1 RDIKVDPNDSNNVLV
16 ATDNGFYRSIDG
28 GATFDIVDVPNAGTQ
43 VRENTWQIVYL
54 GQDPVSLKSEFMV
67 SGVYAC
73 PNSNPPSIQA
83 GSFACPG
90 QPVGVF
96 NMGDFWKSTDGGAT
110 WSSIRAAGGLPA
122 VVTQSVATD
131 IGR

>member
-1 RDIKVDPNDSNNVLV
+1 
-16 ATDNGFYRSIDG
+16 
-28 GATFDIVDVPNAGTQ
+28 
-43 VRENTWQIVYL
+43 
-54 GQDPVSLKSEFMV
+54 MV

-110 WSSIRAAGGLPA
+110 WTSIRAAGGLPA
-122 VVTQSVATD
+122 SVTQSVATD
-131 IGR
+131 IGRINFAAAVSSDPTFTVLYAEASAAQETAALIPGTATTFNNAT